1 MAKEYRLLL
10 SYTDIDNSHT
20 IDAYISLG
28 GYNALKKAL
37 FDMQPQDIIEEVKKS
52 KLRGRGGAGFP
63 TGLKWDFVPKDHP
76 GPKYVVCN
84 ADEGEPGTFK
94 DREILYKAPHLLIEG
109 MIIAG
114 KAIGANEGYIYLR
127 YEYIWIFPRLKGA
140 IKEAYKR
147 GFLGKNVLG
156 SGFDFDLYVYLGAG
170 AYICGE
176 ETALLDSLEGKR
188 GLPRLKPPYPAQ
200 SGLYGMP
207 TVVNNV
213 ETLATVPIIINK
225 GGDWYAS
232 LGTEESTGTRLFAVS
247 GPIKKPGVY
256 EFELGSLTLRELI
269 YDVCGG
275 LLEGRELLGVIP
287 GGISAPI
294 LTPDELD
301 TPLTMEDIAK
311 KGSMLGSGAIIVLD
325 KSVKLISLIRRTS
338 EFFAFESCGK
348 CTPCRDGTTW
358 MTRIL
363 VDVEK
368 RGYAT
373 EEDIKLLNDAV
384 NEIKGKCFCALGEA
398 AQMAVGAFVNKYGD
412 KILAT
417 EKNVSAL

>member
-10 SYTDIDNSHT
+10 SYTDVENSHT
-20 IDAYISLG
+20 LQAYLSLG
-28 GYNALKKAL
+28 GYSAIKKAL
-37 FDMQPQDIIEEVKKS
+37 FDMSSQDIIEEVKKS

-114 KAIGANEGYIYLR
+114 KAIGANKGYIYLR
-127 YEYIWIFPRLKGA
+127 YEYIWLFQRLKDA
-140 IKEAYKR
+140 IKEAYKA
-147 GFLGKNVLG
+147 GYLGKNILG

-176 ETALLDSLEGKR
+176 ETALLESLEGKR
-188 GLPRLKPPYPAQ
+188 GIPRLKPPYPAQ
-200 SGLYGMP
+200 AGLYGKP

-213 ETLATVPIIINK
+213 ETLANIPIIVNK

-232 LGTEESTGTRLFAVS
+232 LGTKESTGTRLFAVS

-269 YDVCGG
+269 FDVCGG
-275 LLEGRELLGVIP
+275 LKEGNELLGVIP
-287 GGISAPI
+287 GGISAPV

-301 TPLTMEDIAK
+301 VPLTMEDIAK
-311 KGSMLGSGAIIVLD
+311 AGSMLGSGAVIVLD
-325 KSVKLISLIRRTS
+325 KSVSLISLMRRTA
-338 EFFAFESCGK
+338 EFFAYESCGK
-348 CTPCRDGTTW
+348 CTPCRDGTNW

-363 VDVEK
+363 VSAEK
-368 RGYAT
+368 KGRLDD
-373 EEDIKLLNDAV
+373 EDLNLLEGVIED
-384 NEIKGKCFCALGEA
+384 IKGKCFCPLGES
-398 AQMAVGAFVNKYGD
+398 AQMAVEAFLKKYVNYSQ
-412 KILAT
+412 IHRL
-417 EKNVSAL
+417 

>member
-1 MAKEYRLLL
+1 MPKEYRLLL
-10 SYTDIDNSHT
+10 SYTDVKNSHMLES
-20 IDAYISLG
+20 YKSLG
-28 GYNALKKAL
+28 GYGALKKAL
-37 FDMQPQDIIEEVKKS
+37 FDMSPQDIIEEVKRS

-114 KAIGANEGYIYLR
+114 KAIGASKGFIYLR
-127 YEYIWIFPRLKGA
+127 YEYLWIFRRLKDA
-140 IKEAYKR
+140 IKEAYKN
-147 GFLGKNVLG
+147 GFLGENILN

-200 SGLYGMP
+200 SGLYGKP

-213 ETLATVPIIINK
+213 ETLATVPIIIDK
-225 GGDWYAS
+225 GGDWYSS
-232 LGTEESTGTRLFAVS
+232 LGTKESTGTRLFAVS
-247 GPIKKPGVY
+247 GPVKRPGVY
-256 EFELGSLTLRELI
+256 EFELGSLTLGELI
-269 YDVCGG
+269 FDFCGG
-275 LLEGRELLGVIP
+275 LKEGHEFLGVIP
-287 GGISAPI
+287 GGISAPV
-294 LTPDELD
+294 LKEDELD
-301 TPLTMEDIAK
+301 TPLTMEDIAR

-325 KSVKLISLIRRTS
+325 KSTKLISLVRRVS

-348 CTPCRDGTTW
+348 CTPCRDGTAW
-358 MTRIL
+358 MTRVL
-363 VDVEK
+363 SDVEK
-368 RGYAT
+368 RGKIT
-373 EEDIKLLNDAV
+373 EEDINLLNDIV
-384 NEIKGKCFCALGEA
+384 FEIRGKCFCALGEA
-398 AQMAVGAFVNKYGD
+398 AQMSVGAFVNKYLSLD
-412 KILAT
+412 KLENLNII
-417 EKNVSAL
+417 K

>member
-10 SYTDIDNSHT
+10 SYTDVENSHT
-20 IDAYISLG
+20 LQAYLSLG
-28 GYNALKKAL
+28 GYSAIKKAL
-37 FDMQPQDIIEEVKKS
+37 FDMSPQDIIEEVKKS

-63 TGLKWDFVPKDHP
+63 TGLKWDFVPKEHP

-114 KAIGANEGYIYLR
+114 KAIGANKGYIYLR
-127 YEYIWIFPRLKGA
+127 YEYIWLFQRLKDA
-140 IKEAYKR
+140 IKEAYKA
-147 GFLGKNVLG
+147 GYLGKNILG

-176 ETALLDSLEGKR
+176 ETALLESLEGKR
-188 GLPRLKPPYPAQ
+188 GIPRLKPPYPAQ
-200 SGLYGMP
+200 AGLYGKP

-213 ETLATVPIIINK
+213 ETLANIPIIINK

-232 LGTEESTGTRLFAVS
+232 LGTKESTGTRLFTVS
-247 GPIKKPGVY
+247 GPVKKPGVY

-269 YDVCGG
+269 FDVCGG
-275 LLEGRELLGVIP
+275 LKDGHELLGVIP
-287 GGISAPI
+287 GGISAPV

-301 TPLTMEDIAK
+301 VPLTMEDIAK
-311 KGSMLGSGAIIVLD
+311 AGSMLGSGAVIVLD
-325 KSVKLISLIRRTS
+325 KSVSLISLMRRTA
-338 EFFAFESCGK
+338 EFFAYESCGK
-348 CTPCRDGTTW
+348 CTPCRDGTNW

-363 VDVEK
+363 VSAEK
-368 RGYAT
+368 KGRLD
-373 EEDIKLLNDAV
+373 EEDLNLLEGVIED
-384 NEIKGKCFCALGEA
+384 IRGKCFCPLGEA
-398 AQMAVGAFVNKYGD
+398 AQMTIEAFLKKYVNYSQ
-412 KILAT
+412 IRRL
-417 EKNVSAL
+417 

>member
-10 SYTDIDNSHT
+10 AYTDVENSHT
-20 IDAYISLG
+20 LNAYLSLG
-28 GYNALKKAL
+28 GYTALKKAL
-37 FDMQPQDIIEEVKKS
+37 FEMQPQDIIEEVKKS

-109 MIIAG
+109 MVIAG
-114 KAIGANEGYIYLR
+114 KAIGAKEGYIYLR
-127 YEYIWIFPRLKGA
+127 YEYIWIFPRLKEA
-140 IKEAYKR
+140 IKEAYNN
-147 GFLGKNVLG
+147 GFLGKNILG
-156 SGFDFDLYVYLGAG
+156 SGFDFELYVYLGAG

-200 SGLYGMP
+200 AGLYGMP

-247 GPIKKPGVY
+247 GPVKKPGVY

-294 LTPDELD
+294 LTPEELD

-311 KGSMLGSGAIIVLD
+311 RGSMLGSGAIIVLD
-325 KSVKLISLIRRTS
+325 RSVKLLSLIRRTS

-348 CTPCRDGTTW
+348 CTPCRDGTAW

-363 VDVEK
+363 VDIEK

-373 EEDIKLLNDAV
+373 EEDIKLLNDIT

-398 AQMAVGAFVNKYGD
+398 AQMAVGAFVNKYKE
-412 KILAT
+412 KILV
-417 EKNVSAL
+417 NSSAL

>member
-1 MAKEYRLLL
+1 MPKEYRLLL
-10 SYTDIDNSHT
+10 SYTDAKDSHAIDT
-20 IDAYISLG
+20 YISLG
-28 GYNALKKAL
+28 GYESLRKAL
-37 FDMQPQDIIEEVKKS
+37 FDMSPQDIIEEVKKS

-127 YEYIWIFPRLKGA
+127 YEYIWIFQRLKDA
-140 IKEAYKR
+140 IKEAYNK
-147 GFLGKNVLG
+147 GFLGKNILG

-200 SGLYGMP
+200 FGLYGKP

-225 GGDWYAS
+225 GGEWYSS
-232 LGTEESTGTRLFAVS
+232 LGTEESTGTRLLAVS
-247 GPIKKPGVY
+247 GAIKKPGVY
-256 EFELGSLTLRELI
+256 EFELGSITLRELI
-269 YDVCGG
+269 EYCGG
-275 LLEGRELLGVIP
+275 MKEGSEFLGVIP

-294 LTPDELD
+294 LKEEDLD
-301 TPLTMEDIAK
+301 TPITMEDIAK
-311 KGSMLGSGAIIVLD
+311 KGSMLGSGAIMVLD
-325 KSVKLISLIRRTS
+325 RSVKILSLIRRTS

-348 CTPCRDGTTW
+348 CTPCRDGTAW

-368 RGYAT
+368 RGFMT
-373 EEDIKLLNDAV
+373 EEDVDMINSIV

-398 AQMAVGAFVNKYGD
+398 AQMSVGAFVNKYKD
-412 KILAT
+412 ELITNKV
-417 EKNVSAL
+417 KRP

>member
-1 MAKEYRLLL
+1 MPKEYRLLL
-10 SYTDIDNSHT
+10 SYADVKDSHSIDT
-20 IDAYISLG
+20 YISLG
-28 GYNALKKAL
+28 GYESLKKAL
-37 FDMQPQDIIEEVKKS
+37 FEMSPQDIIEEVKKS

-76 GPKYVVCN
+76 GPKYIVCN

-114 KAIGANEGYIYLR
+114 RAIGANEGYIYLR
-127 YEYIWIFPRLKGA
+127 YEYIWIFQRLKNA

-147 GFLGKNVLG
+147 GFLGKNILG

-200 SGLYGMP
+200 SGLYGKP

-225 GGDWYAS
+225 GGEWYSS
-232 LGTEESTGTRLFAVS
+232 LGTEQSTGTRLLAVS
-247 GPIKKPGVY
+247 GAIKKPGVY

-269 YDVCGG
+269 EYCGG
-275 LLEGRELLGVIP
+275 MKEGSKLLGVIP

-294 LTPDELD
+294 LKEEDLD
-301 TPLTMEDIAK
+301 TPITMEDIAK

-325 KSVKLISLIRRTS
+325 RSVKTLSLIRRTS

-348 CTPCRDGTTW
+348 CTPCRDGTAW

-363 VDVEK
+363 VDAEK
-368 RGYAT
+368 RGFIT
-373 EEDIKLLNDAV
+373 EEDVDMINSIV
-384 NEIKGKCFCALGEA
+384 NEIRGKCFCALGEA
-398 AQMAVGAFVNKYGD
+398 AQMSVGAFVNKY
-412 KILAT
+412 KEELIT
-417 EKNVSAL
+417 NQINQP